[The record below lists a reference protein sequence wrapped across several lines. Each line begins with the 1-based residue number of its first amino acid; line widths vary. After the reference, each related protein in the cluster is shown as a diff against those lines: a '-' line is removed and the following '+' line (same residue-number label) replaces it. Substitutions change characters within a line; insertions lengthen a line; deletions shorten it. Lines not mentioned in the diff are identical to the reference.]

1 MKKKTLL
8 SEVRQLQKIAGILK
22 ENSSANEYAM
32 DIVDML
38 SSGAGESTG
47 LNTPAFANIVAKI
60 KSEGLIDAVSEVLV
74 DYINSGEGFTEEDI
88 IGLEKFGFNMQ
99 GADVG
104 GDDSTMRQIERT
116 IDISDIDFSDDGNR
130 DQIFSVDATDED
142 IENFENGNVKTV
154 WESDEYG
161 GTFGV
166 YKLPSGEYLY
176 AFPDAEFYAK
186 TPRGI
191 KIL

>member
-32 DIVDML
+32 DIIDML

-60 KSEGLIDAVSEVLV
+60 KSEGLIDAVSKVLV

-88 IGLEKFGFNMQ
+88 IGLVKFGFNMQ

-104 GDDSTMRQIERT
+104 GD
-116 IDISDIDFSDDGNR
+116 NR
-130 DQIFSVDATDED
+130 DDF
-142 IENFENGNVKTV
+142 NGG
-154 WESDEYG
+154 DFFDDDDFDPAG
-161 GTFGV
+161 G
-166 YKLPSGEYLY
+166 
-176 AFPDAEFYAK
+176 
-186 TPRGI
+186 RGLSSHI
-191 KIL
+191 

>member
-47 LNTPAFANIVAKI
+47 LNTPAFENIVAKI
-60 KSEGLIDAVSEVLV
+60 KSEGLIDAVSKVLV

-88 IGLEKFGFNMQ
+88 IGLQKFGFNMQ

-104 GDDSTMRQIERT
+104 GDDSTMRQIERWYWNT
-116 IDISDIDFSDDGNR
+116 NPRVDNMSQEEVERALADHYDEWIKSKHFYDGNI
-130 DQIFSVDATDED
+130 QAYFDEV
-142 IENFENGNVKTV
+142 ERNGD
-154 WESDEYG
+154 WY
-161 GTFGV
+161 
-166 YKLPSGEYLY
+166 
-176 AFPDAEFYAK
+176 
-186 TPRGI
+186 
-191 KIL
+191 